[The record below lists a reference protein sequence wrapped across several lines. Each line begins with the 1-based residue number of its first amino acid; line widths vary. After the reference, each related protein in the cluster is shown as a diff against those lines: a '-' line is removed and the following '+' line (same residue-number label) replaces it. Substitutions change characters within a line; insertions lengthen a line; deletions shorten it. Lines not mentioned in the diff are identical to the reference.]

1 MTKPLPRH
9 SLTCCAPLAGAFLST
24 TFALLAG
31 ALLAGCRGRPAAGET
46 WSPTVAGVTA
56 PERAKIEPLR
66 AHVNLTSHIVNYPP
80 QKWAHVD
87 LCTDLQAP
95 ADDRAS
101 YRTAL
106 ARYER
111 LNPRAR
117 IGTYLSGRDTCP
129 PESQKYEPANTVPH
143 AALGAA
149 DYRGPAREYRGRF
162 TVALEKPATRAKFAE
177 LIAAEAV
184 RRGRPILMLD
194 NLAHPSAMGDW
205 IPWSDTLD
213 LLRRIKTGI
222 GGIQLIANVGGA
234 PGLMPRPDYE
244 ALADVVD
251 GMILEQP
258 LHERLRSSRGGVEAV
273 IALYRHWLAR
283 GRIVILLPVISEV
296 SRPDESKEAA
306 GQRIKAER
314 QRESAF
320 VAAFCLIVR
329 DRTDRPLYT
338 TAPFWEEPPAW
349 ERWPA
354 ALGPARGD
362 FRWEGDALVRE
373 FERGVVKATPKTGE
387 GRVELRSGP

>member
-1 MTKPLPRH
+1 MKQTLLHRSFECRKLR
-9 SLTCCAPLAGAFLST
+9 AGAFLST
-24 TFALLAG
+24 GLVVLAAALFAA
-31 ALLAGCRGRPAAGET
+31 CRERPAAAAP
-46 WSPTVAGVTA
+46 WSPAVAGATEA
-56 PERAKIEPLR
+56 ERATIEPLR
-66 AHVNLTSHIVNYPP
+66 VHVNLTSHMVNYPP
-80 QKWAHVD
+80 HKWAHVA

-111 LNPRAR
+111 YNPRAR

-129 PESQKYEPANTVPH
+129 PESQRYEPPNTVPY
-143 AALGAA
+143 AALSAA
-149 DYRGPAREYRGRF
+149 DYRGPAKEYRGRF

-184 RRGRPILMLD
+184 RRGRPILMVD
-194 NLAHPSAMGDW
+194 NIAHPGAMGDW

-213 LLRRIKTGI
+213 LLRKIKSGL
-222 GGIQLIANVGGA
+222 GEIQLIANVGGA
-234 PGLMPRPDYE
+234 PGLMPEPDYK

-251 GMILEQP
+251 GVIFEQP
-258 LHERLRSSRGGVEAV
+258 LHEKLRSSRAGVEAV

-283 GRIVILLPVISEV
+283 GRIVILLPVIAEEV
-296 SRPDESKEAA
+296 RPGESKSAA

-314 QRESAF
+314 QRESQF
-320 VAAFCLIVR
+320 IAALCLIVR

-338 TAPFWEEPPAW
+338 TAPFWEEPPVW

-354 ALGPARGD
+354 ALGAARGEY
-362 FRWEGDALVRE
+362 RWEADALVRE
-373 FERGVVKATPKTGE
+373 FEGGVVSATPKSGE
-387 GRVELRSGP
+387 GRVELRSGR